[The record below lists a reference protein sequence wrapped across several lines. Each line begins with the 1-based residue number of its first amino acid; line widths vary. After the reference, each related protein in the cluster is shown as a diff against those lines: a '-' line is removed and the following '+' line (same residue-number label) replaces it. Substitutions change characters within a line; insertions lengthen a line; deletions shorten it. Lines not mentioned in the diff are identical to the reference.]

1 MFLMSVETALATFG
15 CIILLYIFIKSR
27 KLNVNWGSSTQS
39 QYFVN
44 ALKSVQ
50 SLNKI
55 EDHVKNYRPKI
66 IVLSGDPSHR
76 YLVVFQYRKKKGYQ
90 DFRKYFRPSLVDF
103 GNLLTKEIS
112 LMTCVNVI
120 KSDGNNKKLKEE
132 IKARGEKWLKINH
145 IKAFYAVTSNSKLSE
160 GAQAA
165 IDFCGLGKL
174 SPNMVLLGFH
184 VSQF

>member
-1 MFLMSVETALATFG
+1 MFLIEYVTALITFS
-15 CIILLYIFIKSR
+15 CIILLYVFISSR

-39 QYFVN
+39 QYFMT

-50 SLNKI
+50 SLTKI
-55 EDHVKNYRPKI
+55 EDHVKNYRPKL

-76 YLVVFQYRKKKGYQ
+76 
-90 DFRKYFRPSLVDF
+90 PSLVDF
-103 GNLLTKEIS
+103 GYLLTKEIS
-112 LMTCVNVI
+112 FMTCVNVV
-120 KSDGNNKKLKEE
+120 KNHNNNNDWKCKEE
-132 IKARGEKWLKINH
+132 IKSRGEKWLQMNH
-145 IKAFYAVTSNSKLSE
+145 IKAFYAVTSNRKLAE

-184 VSQF
+184 VSTLVLNPLNIKLSKKSF

>member
-1 MFLMSVETALATFG
+1 M
-15 CIILLYIFIKSR
+15 
-27 KLNVNWGSSTQS
+27 
-39 QYFVN
+39 
-44 ALKSVQ
+44 
-50 SLNKI
+50 
-55 EDHVKNYRPKI
+55 
-66 IVLSGDPSHR
+66 
-76 YLVVFQYRKKKGYQ
+76 
-90 DFRKYFRPSLVDF
+90 VDF

-120 KSDGNNKKLKEE
+120 KSDGNNKKLKDE
-132 IKARGEKWLKINH
+132 IKATGEKWLKINH